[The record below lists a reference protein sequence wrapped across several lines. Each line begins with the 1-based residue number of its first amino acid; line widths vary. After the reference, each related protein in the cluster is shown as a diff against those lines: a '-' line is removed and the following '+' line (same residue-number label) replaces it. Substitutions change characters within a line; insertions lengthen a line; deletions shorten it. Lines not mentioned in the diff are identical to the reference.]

1 MAAHDSSE
9 SDPLITTHTSMA
21 SLALSVAEAALSLAL
36 PHCLGPWP
44 SLPPPLT
51 QQSAFMWPF
60 LWQLWHSTLH
70 LSLSFLLLESTAK
83 ASSFE
88 SLPSLPP
95 FTSCFSQ
102 IRRHSYLSKRNALNE
117 SAVILVFVRCDVLL
131 NMEIDPS

>member
-1 MAAHDSSE
+1 MATHDSSK
-9 SDPLITTHTSMA
+9 SNPSITTHASMV
-21 SLALSVAEAALSLAL
+21 SLALSAAEAALSLAP

-44 SLPPPLT
+44 SLPPPLA

-70 LSLSFLLLESTAK
+70 LSLSFLLLESMAK

-95 FTSCFSQ
+95 FTSCFSW
-102 IRRHSYLSKRNALNE
+102 IRQHSYSSKRNALNE
-117 SAVILVFVRCDVLL
+117 SAVILVFVRC
-131 NMEIDPS
+131 NAP